1 MQSARGL
8 LRTIPD
14 DLPRTTFVSAVA
26 VAAVFVGMAV
36 GAYLDLAPPLTAQ
49 GIERPTSNNAPIG
62 GNLTAT
68 TFRDTAAAQTAMVVT
83 IWTEQ
88 PRPQVA
94 RKEFFR
100 RGEESFD
107 SEDFRRFFGQP
118 PGFDRD
124 RSGERNEDQ
133 DEQERT
139 PLAATGT
146 GLVIDDDGLILTNNH
161 VVEKATS
168 IQIRFYG
175 DDERYAARVLGRD
188 RLTDSALLE
197 LVERPARKLP
207 AASFATPAGMAPG
220 DWVMAIG
227 APFGLSHTVT
237 VGVISALARSMRP
250 VPGRANEMLQTDAA
264 INPGNSGGP
273 LLNIRGEVIGMNT
286 AIISDRASN
295 SGVGFAVPINTCWT
309 PARRAARRQGDQRS
323 HRRADRRGAE

>member
-14 DLPRTTFVSAVA
+14 DLPRTTFASAVA
-26 VAAVFVGMAV
+26 VAAIFVGMAV
-36 GAYLDLAPPLTAQ
+36 GSYLDLAPPLTAQ
-49 GIERPTSNNAPIG
+49 GT
-62 GNLTAT
+62 
-68 TFRDTAAAQTAMVVT
+68 
-83 IWTEQ
+83 WTEQ
-88 PRPQVA
+88 PRPQVT
-94 RKEFFR
+94 RNEFFR

-107 SEDFRRFFGQP
+107 GEDFRRFFGQP

-139 PLAATGT
+139 PPAATGT
-146 GLVIDDDGLILTNNH
+146 GFDDDGLILTNNPL
-161 VVEKATS
+161 VENATS
-168 IQIRFYG
+168 IQIQFYG

-188 RLTDSALLE
+188 RLTDSGLLE

-207 AASFATPAGMAPG
+207 AARFGDSSRMAPG

-237 VGVISALARSMRP
+237 VGVVSAHARSMRP
-250 VPGRANEMLQTDAA
+250 VPGRTNEMLQADAA
-264 INPGNSGGP
+264 IKTPGNSGGP

-286 AIISDRASN
+286 AIISQEESVSKRTDWR
-295 SGVGFAVPINTCWT
+295 CRRT
-309 PARRAARRQGDQRS
+309 PV
-323 HRRADRRGAE
+323 

>member
-1 MQSARGL
+1 
-8 LRTIPD
+8 
-14 DLPRTTFVSAVA
+14 
-26 VAAVFVGMAV
+26 
-36 GAYLDLAPPLTAQ
+36 
-49 GIERPTSNNAPIG
+49 
-62 GNLTAT
+62 
-68 TFRDTAAAQTAMVVT
+68 MVVT

-100 RGEESFD
+100 RGEESFGG
-107 SEDFRRFFGQP
+107 EDFRRFFGQP
-118 PGFDRD
+118 PGFDRN

-207 AASFATPAGMAPG
+207 AARFG
-220 DWVMAIG
+220 DSSRYTVPTGTRTEPYGGGRRTSG
-227 APFGLSHTVT
+227 ARP
-237 VGVISALARSMRP
+237 MRRW
-250 VPGRANEMLQTDAA
+250 GT
-264 INPGNSGGP
+264 
-273 LLNIRGEVIGMNT
+273 
-286 AIISDRASN
+286 
-295 SGVGFAVPINTCWT
+295 
-309 PARRAARRQGDQRS
+309 ARRGRKGGNPRQGGSTVASVAGVHDVAGRCWLL
-323 HRRADRRGAE
+323 RA

>member
-1 MQSARGL
+1 
-8 LRTIPD
+8 
-14 DLPRTTFVSAVA
+14 
-26 VAAVFVGMAV
+26 
-36 GAYLDLAPPLTAQ
+36 
-49 GIERPTSNNAPIG
+49 
-62 GNLTAT
+62 
-68 TFRDTAAAQTAMVVT
+68 MVVT

-88 PRPQVA
+88 PRPQVT
-94 RKEFFR
+94 RNEFFR
-100 RGEESFD
+100 RGEESFGG
-107 SEDFRRFFGQP
+107 EDFHRFFGQP

-146 GLVIDDDGLILTNNH
+146 GFDDDGLILTNNH
-161 VVEKATS
+161 VVENATS
-168 IQIRFYG
+168 IQIQFYG

-207 AASFATPAGMAPG
+207 AARFGDSSRMAPG

-237 VGVISALARSMRP
+237 VGVVSALARSMRP
-250 VPGRANEMLQTDAA
+250 VPGRTNEMLQTDAA
-264 INPGNSGGP
+264 IKPGQLRWP
-273 LLNIRGEVIGMNT
+273 AAEHPRRGHRHEHGHHQRPRIELGRRLR
-286 AIISDRASN
+286 RADQS
-295 SGVGFAVPINTCWT
+295 TRCWT
-309 PARRAARRQGDQRS
+309 PARRAARRQGDPRR